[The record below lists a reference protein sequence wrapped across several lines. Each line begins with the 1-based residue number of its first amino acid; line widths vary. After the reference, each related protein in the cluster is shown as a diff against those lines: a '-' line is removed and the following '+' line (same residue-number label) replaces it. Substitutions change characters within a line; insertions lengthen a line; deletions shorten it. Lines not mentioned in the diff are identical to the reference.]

1 MIDLHLHLDGSLPIK
16 TVLHLARVQ
25 KIILP
30 SDDEKILKSYL
41 SVSREAKSLNDYLKC
56 FDLPLSLLQNGSA
69 VECAVFELLR
79 ELSGQGI
86 IYSEIRFAP
95 QLHTKKG
102 CIQEEIINSAIKGLE
117 SAENEFNIIAK
128 LILCTMRGGS
138 FEDNAL
144 TVRLAAE
151 FLQNGVCAV
160 DLAGAEAIYKTEL
173 YRDIF
178 LLAQKL
184 SVPFTIHAGEAD
196 GAESVRSAVNFGAR
210 RIGHGV
216 AAINDKAL
224 MDEIKSKSISIECCL
239 TSNLQTK
246 AVQSLSEHPLKK
258 FIDFGILATVNTD
271 NMTVSDTTI
280 KNELALAHEIAPE
293 ISAGKLIMNAADSA
307 FLSEKERTELKLRLA
322 AVMPLNS

>member
-1 MIDLHLHLDGSLPIK
+1 MVDLHLHLDGSLTAQ
-16 TVLHLARVQ
+16 TVLHLAKVQ

-30 SDDEKILKSYL
+30 TDDTKTLKRYL
-41 SVSREAKSLNDYLKC
+41 SVSCDVNSLNDYLKC
-56 FDLPLSLLQNGSA
+56 FDLPLSLLQTDGA
-69 VECAVFELLR
+69 VEYAVFELLR
-79 ELSGQGI
+79 TLAEQGI

-95 QLHTKKG
+95 QLHTKKS
-102 CIQEEIINSAIKGLE
+102 CTQESIIKAAIKGMNQ
-117 SAENEFNIIAK
+117 AQKEFDITAK

-144 TVRLAAE
+144 TVNLAAQ
-151 FLQNGVCAV
+151 FLQSGVCAV
-160 DLAGAEAIYKTEL
+160 DLAGAEAVYKTEL

-196 GAESVRSAVNFGAR
+196 GAQSVRTAVGFGAR

-216 AAINDKAL
+216 AAISDKAL
-224 MDEIKSKSISIECCL
+224 LDEMKSKNIAIECCL

-246 AVQSLSEHPLKK
+246 AVKNLKEHPLKK
-258 FIDFGILATVNTD
+258 FIEMGLLATVNTD

-280 KNELALAHEIAPE
+280 KNELVLVREIAPKITTE
-293 ISAGKLIMNAADSA
+293 KLMINAADSA
-307 FLSEKERTELKLRLA
+307 FLSEGERGKLKSRLA
-322 AVMPLNS
+322 ALMQSNF